1 MQSVWYPDAY
11 FAYIRSPEWRRV
23 VAGYFTRH
31 PRRCAACQSDI
42 EVDLHH
48 KTYARLEAE
57 EDPDLAP
64 LCRRCHS
71 MVHGI
76 HRLSNGDLSQVTE
89 LWIESFRTQP
99 NAGARQR
106 ATLKGVTWGRTTG
119 GPRGIPSVDDV
130 VHVGTFSYVARRGSL
145 FVTWSTFRRRAQ
157 AVCISATV
165 ERAVSICE
173 SIDRRAQEQM
183 AGSGAKP
190 GALPK
195 ADAPVHARQSSG
207 LDDDIE
213 WFMRRPS
220 NRAPSIRVQ
229 LANTFSRN
237 RNRSTESFGYAK
249 NLPSTQNYGDDT

>member
-11 FAYIRSPEWRRV
+11 FAYIRSPQWRRV

-31 PRRCAACQSDI
+31 PRQCAACTSDV

-57 EDPDLAP
+57 EDTDLAP

-76 HRLSNGDLSQVTE
+76 HRLSDGDLGQVTE

-99 NAGARQR
+99 NTGARQR
-106 ATLKGVTWGRTTG
+106 ATLKGVTQGRTTG
-119 GPRGIPSVDDV
+119 GRTGLLSFDHV
-130 VHVGTFSYVARRGSL
+130 VYVGTFSYVSRRGSS

-157 AVCISATV
+157 AVWMGATV
-165 ERAVSICE
+165 ERAVSVCE

-190 GALPK
+190 RALPK
-195 ADAPVHARQSSG
+195 ADSRAHVPQSSG

-249 NLPSTQNYGDDT
+249 NLPPIQDYGDDT

>member
-1 MQSVWYPDAY
+1 MQRVWYPDAY

-31 PRRCAACQSDI
+31 PRHCAACTSDVEI
-42 EVDLHH
+42 DLHH

-57 EDPDLAP
+57 EDTDLAP
-64 LCRRCHS
+64 LCRRCHLT
-71 MVHGI
+71 VHGI
-76 HRLSNGDLSQVTE
+76 HRLSDGDLSEVTE
-89 LWIESFRTQP
+89 LWIENFRTQP
-99 NAGARQR
+99 NTGGRQR
-106 ATLKGVTWGRTTG
+106 ATLKGVTWGRTAG
-119 GPRGIPSVDDV
+119 RRRGVLSVDDV
-130 VHVGTFSYVARRGSL
+130 IYVGSFSCVARRGSL

-165 ERAVSICE
+165 ERAVSVCE
-173 SIDRRAQEQM
+173 SIDRRAQEQT
-183 AGSGAKP
+183 AGSGAIP
-190 GALPK
+190 TALPES
-195 ADAPVHARQSSG
+195 ADRGHVSQPSR

-213 WFMRRPS
+213 WFMHRPS

-249 NLPSTQNYGDDT
+249 NLPSTQNYNEDA